1 MNRTH
6 SKQTIRRDTGRESI
20 SAHQAI
26 AQERKRNGASFNP
39 IGEPNSNRDKALIE
53 LALIG
58 LYCLVL
64 ICIYIT
70 PKVNGSLLEQS
81 VAVPKDARNCSY
93 SLSAGGVYE
102 YA

>member
-70 PKVNGSLLEQS
+70 PKVNGSLLRVWTEGTRDS
-81 VAVPKDARNCSY
+81 KTRLY
-93 SLSAGGVYE
+93 FLSAGGVYK
-102 YA
+102 